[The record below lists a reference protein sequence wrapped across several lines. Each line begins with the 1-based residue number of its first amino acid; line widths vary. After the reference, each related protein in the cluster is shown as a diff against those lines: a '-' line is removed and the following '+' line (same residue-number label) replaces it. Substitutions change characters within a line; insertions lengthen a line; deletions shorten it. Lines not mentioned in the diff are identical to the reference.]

1 MLQRDSL
8 QRWLWVCLG
17 LVGWSAFVLLGC
29 SATRSHP
36 AAHEPRAGR
45 APPEPQ
51 VPRAAPVLGEG
62 ARRKTEKEAATM
74 ASSVGAE
81 AALPPALE
89 MEQGAM
95 RSVDD
100 ALTPARTEADYGCR
114 HATDARL
121 SPPLRLLQVSQ
132 PVRLWASTG
141 PDFPVSLVTR
151 RALLSV
157 TTTGDSPALL
167 ACGGQVAVDLAPGR
181 YWIRGQTRS
190 AFQVGSGDSA
200 AAPGFVYRLAQPGDS
215 ACPVELATRGIHDW
229 DGEFPY
235 EVHADERIDAD
246 AKPDVR
252 IEYQAGY
259 TSAGTRL
266 LVSVP
271 YPACFRVVAE
281 APALVRALPNRRA
294 GFRDYRWTFRPL
306 HPVEIW
312 GGRVFAEYD
321 AHYSPDSAM
330 YEQGRFTACHEA
342 LPSESGWAD
351 RERERWCERWLRAL
365 APMSVPNALVA
376 SWLDAAPSE
385 RARVPSSASLA
396 SAATVALLR
405 GLDSEGFSAELSGG
419 SACAPAPRRVDFV
432 FRVKLHP
439 PAAALKH
446 EVFVLAT
453 RRPGRHDEIAGVF
466 AESPCAA
473 EDVPD
478 ELEAFQEAWREQPW
492 SDARRSSSDAPGIA
506 RAHAALRR
514 ASRSERLDGVELST
528 CATSPEAPAP
538 TWLVAARLRP
548 EPQLADVASVLP
560 SYFIVG
566 RRGASFV
573 VLSATDVR
581 PAHC

>member
-1 MLQRDSL
+1 MQA
-8 QRWLWVCLG
+8 QG
-17 LVGWSAFVLLGC
+17 
-29 SATRSHP
+29 P
-36 AAHEPRAGR
+36 
-45 APPEPQ
+45 
-51 VPRAAPVLGEG
+51 
-62 ARRKTEKEAATM
+62 RRKTEKEAVAAM
-74 ASSVGAE
+74 ASSAE
-81 AALPPALE
+81 TEVPPPPALE
-89 MEQGAM
+89 TEPGAM

-141 PDFPVSLVTR
+141 PEFPASLVTR

-157 TTTGDSPALL
+157 TTTGDSPTLL
-167 ACGGQVAVDLAPGR
+167 ACGAQVAVDLAPGR

-190 AFQVGSGDSA
+190 AFQVGTGENA
-200 AAPGFVYRLAQPGDS
+200 VAPGLVYRLAQPGDS

-235 EVHADERIDAD
+235 EVHTDERINAD

-281 APALVRALPNRRA
+281 APALVRALPSRSA
-294 GFRDYRWTFRPL
+294 GFRDYRWIFRPL
-306 HPVEIW
+306 HPVETW

-321 AHYSPDSAM
+321 ARYSPDSAM
-330 YEQGRFTACHEA
+330 YDQGRFVSCHEA
-342 LPSESGWAD
+342 LPSESGRAD
-351 RERERWCERWLRAL
+351 RERELWCERWLRAI

-376 SWLDAAPSE
+376 RWLDAAPSE
-385 RARVPSSASLA
+385 RGRVPSSASA
-396 SAATVALLR
+396 NSAATVELLR
-405 GLDSEGFSAELSGG
+405 ALDSEGFSAELLGG
-419 SACAPAPRRVDFV
+419 SACAPAARRLDFV

-439 PAAALKH
+439 PAAALKR

-466 AESPCAA
+466 ADPPCAA
-473 EDVPD
+473 EDVPGA
-478 ELEAFQEAWREQPW
+478 LEAFLDAWREQPW
-492 SDARRSSSDAPGIA
+492 SEARRSSSDAPGIA
-506 RAHAALRR
+506 RAHAALQR
-514 ASRSERLDGVELST
+514 ASRAERLDGAELST

-538 TWLVAARLRP
+538 TWLVAARLTP
-548 EPQLADVASVLP
+548 EPQLADVGSVLP